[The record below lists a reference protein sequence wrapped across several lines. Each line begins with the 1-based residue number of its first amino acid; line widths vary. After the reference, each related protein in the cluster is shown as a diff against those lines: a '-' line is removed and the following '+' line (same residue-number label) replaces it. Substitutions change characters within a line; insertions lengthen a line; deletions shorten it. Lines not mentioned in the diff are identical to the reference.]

1 MAAAFY
7 GDRNAARSVSGLR
20 TGVFYN
26 NSSNNNYHGNAQ
38 LNTPPDDD
46 HLFQDTPDERVPKSN
61 GGRGGDGASI
71 HSWLEVWDYVGGAS
85 FRGFVAENNG
95 EKSLFAFFDPGVLGR
110 DLKKA

>member
-7 GDRNAARSVSGLR
+7 GDKNVARSGSVRMDS
-20 TGVFYN
+20 VNHIYYN
-26 NSSNNNYHGNAQ
+26 ANGQ

>member
-7 GDRNAARSVSGLR
+7 GDKNVARWDSVLMNGVNINNQNA
-20 TGVFYN
+20 N
-26 NSSNNNYHGNAQ
+26 HQ
-38 LNTPPDDD
+38 LHTPPDDD
-46 HLFQDTPDERVPKSN
+46 YPIQEKPRDEMASTN
-61 GGRGGDGASI
+61 AGRGGPGANV

-85 FRGFVAENNG
+85 FRGFIAEEND